1 MTESA
6 LNRAVARATGETV
19 RCVRHMGFTLHIVP
33 ARRRRPRPWQDAQTQ
48 AKPGTCTGAA
58 ASGKVPAAAA

>member
-19 RCVRHMGFTLHIVP
+19 RCVRNMGFTLHVVP
-33 ARRRRPRPWQDAQTQ
+33 TRRRRPRPWQDAQVK
-48 AKPGTCTGAA
+48 ADPRNCTSVAALGNLPLAA
-58 ASGKVPAAAA
+58 A